1 MDLLAHLKSETHRG
15 GAGTAERPLCGG
27 ADCPEGTRLRPC
39 PRGGRPLVQKGTEL
53 WHSLLSPPTLLGF
66 CQAFASTDVR
76 CYRTLGGGDGAGL
89 LHGGAD
95 DMGAG
100 APESQSK
107 GAGPAGGPGEASWMA
122 GFLNWV

>member
-76 CYRTLGGGDGAGL
+76 CYRALGVVMEQASSMGGQMIWEQVPRNLRAKAL
-89 LHGGAD
+89 AQLAD
-95 DMGAG
+95 LGRL
-100 APESQSK
+100 
-107 GAGPAGGPGEASWMA
+107 PGWQDS
-122 GFLNWV
+122 